1 MPAQVEGDEL
11 RAADHHEVSMAHC
24 CAMYLLMESVAEK
37 SVYAAA
43 MTTVSCNVQNAK
55 GDRAQTWAGQVLQQW
70 VLALAKSK
78 EVKVANMFAGAHP
91 EQMPQRALVRF
102 TSVL

>member
-1 MPAQVEGDEL
+1 
-11 RAADHHEVSMAHC
+11 
-24 CAMYLLMESVAEK
+24 MYLLMESAAEK
-37 SVYAAA
+37 TAHAAA
-43 MTTVSCNVQNAK
+43 MTTVPCNVQNAK
-55 GDRAQTWAGQVLQQW
+55 GDRAQAWAGQVLPQW

-91 EQMPQRALVRF
+91 GQTPQRALVRF